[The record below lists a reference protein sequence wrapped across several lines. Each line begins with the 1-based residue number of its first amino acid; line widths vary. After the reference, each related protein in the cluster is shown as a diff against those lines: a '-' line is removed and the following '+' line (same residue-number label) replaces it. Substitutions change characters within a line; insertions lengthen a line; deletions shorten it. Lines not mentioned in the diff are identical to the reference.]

1 MSEDVIGKLFDE
13 IRKLGDRLA
22 RVETT
27 LKMQLGECRKRDN
40 WMDSVDERLDALER
54 ANSTW
59 DGLGKAVAWS
69 ITTGIAVYAAVV
81 VAK

>member
-13 IRKLGDRLA
+13 IRELGDRLT
-22 RVETT
+22 RLETT
-27 LKMQLGECRKRDN
+27 LKMQLDECRKRDN
-40 WMDSVDERLDALER
+40 WMDSVDARLDALER
-54 ANSTW
+54 ANSAW
-59 DGLGKAVAWS
+59 DSLGKAVVWS